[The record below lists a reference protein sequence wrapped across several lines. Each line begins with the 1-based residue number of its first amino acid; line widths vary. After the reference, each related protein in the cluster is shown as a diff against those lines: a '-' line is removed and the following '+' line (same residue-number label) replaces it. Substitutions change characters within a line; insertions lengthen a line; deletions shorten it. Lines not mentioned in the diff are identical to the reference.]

1 MKIFFAIPMYRGVA
15 HPACVQSLEATLALV
30 VERGHEAVIGT
41 CAGCCYIQFARNRLV
56 RDFLKTDANVLFF
69 IDDDVSWT
77 AEDALRLIESEE
89 LVLAGVYRLK
99 NDVESYPVVICTDAN
114 DRAHPLRNGVIE
126 AKAVPSGFLRIQR
139 MVIEELIE
147 AHPEKAYY
155 DLVDGVREDGY
166 YDIFPQ
172 GVYGDR
178 WVGEDYAFCRLWTD
192 LGGHIGVLPNMTL
205 GHHAGDRKWIGNYH
219 EFLLRQPG
227 GSLAA

>member
-1 MKIFFAIPMYRGVA
+1 MYRGVA

-56 RDFLKTDANVLFF
+56 RDFLKTDADVIFF
-69 IDDDVSWT
+69 IDDDVSWN
-77 AEDALRLIESEE
+77 AEDALRLIESPEQ
-89 LVLAGVYRLK
+89 VIAGIYPLK
-99 NDVESYPVVICTDAN
+99 NDVESYPVVVWTDAEH
-114 DRAHPLRNGVIE
+114 RAIVRDGLIVAR
-126 AKAVPSGFLRIQR
+126 AVPAGMLRIQR
-139 MVIEELIE
+139 VVIEKLIA

-155 DLVDGVREDGY
+155 DLVNEVREDGY
-166 YDIFPQ
+166 YDLFPQ

-192 LGGHIGVLPNMTL
+192 IGGHIGVLPNMTL
-205 GHHAGDRKWIGNYH
+205 GHHSGSNVWVGNYH

-227 GSLAA
+227 GSKAA